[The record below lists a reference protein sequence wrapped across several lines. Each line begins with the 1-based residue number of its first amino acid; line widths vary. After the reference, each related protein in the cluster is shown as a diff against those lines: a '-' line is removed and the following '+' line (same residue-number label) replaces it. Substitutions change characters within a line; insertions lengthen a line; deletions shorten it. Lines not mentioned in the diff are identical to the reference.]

1 MAKNIL
7 MADLRTIKAPIQAEI
22 DEFQGYFRKYL
33 KSDTRLLDLIMFYLL
48 KQKGK
53 QIRPML
59 VFLAAKLYG
68 GVTERTFRAAALIEL
83 MHTASLVHDDV
94 VDESDKRRGFWSIN
108 TIWKNKVAV
117 LAGDYLLSK
126 GLQLANEA
134 HEYQLLDI
142 ISKAVGEM
150 SEGELLQI
158 EKARHL
164 NIDEQTYYEVIKKK
178 TAALMVACTTSG
190 AVSAGVGTDEVELMR
205 QLGENIGI
213 AFQIRDDLFDYE
225 TDGIFGKPAGNDLR
239 ERKITLPLIYAL
251 HNSSASDRRW
261 AIKTLRKKEKTDDDI
276 SKLMQFVRN
285 AGGLE
290 YAEKAMAQVAEKC
303 KEILRNTPDN
313 EAHKSLSDL
322 IDYTVSRKK

>member
-1 MAKNIL
+1 

-33 KSDTRLLDLIMFYLL
+33 KSDTRLLDLLMFYLL

-59 VFLAAKLYG
+59 VFLTARLYDKI
-68 GVTERTFRAAALIEL
+68 TEHTFRAAALIEL

-94 VDESDKRRGFWSIN
+94 VDEADKRRGFWSIN
-108 TIWKNKVAV
+108 AIWKNKVAV
-117 LAGDYLLSK
+117 LAGDYLLAK
-126 GLQLANEA
+126 GLQLANES

-178 TAALMVACTTSG
+178 TAALMVACTTAG
-190 AVSAGVGTDEVELMR
+190 AVSAGANETDVELMR

-225 TDGIFGKPAGNDLR
+225 VDGIFGKPAGNDLR

-251 HNSSASDRRW
+251 HNCPASDRRW

-276 SKLMQFVRN
+276 AQLMQFVRER
-285 AGGLE
+285 GGLE
-290 YAEKAMAQVAEKC
+290 YAEKAMVRFAEKC
-303 KEILRNTPDN
+303 KEILSNTPDN
-313 EAHKSLSDL
+313 EAHISLSDL